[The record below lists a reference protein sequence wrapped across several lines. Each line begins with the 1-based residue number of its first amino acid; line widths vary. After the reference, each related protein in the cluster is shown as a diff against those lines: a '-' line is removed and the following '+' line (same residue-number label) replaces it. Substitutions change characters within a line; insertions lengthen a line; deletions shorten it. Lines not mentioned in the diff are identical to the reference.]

1 MQIYDW
7 SINHSGREIH
17 SCSDRE
23 KGNPIGRSGRWAIIF
38 GHANFVDLLIAH
50 GNWKLWNY
58 DFLPASSTPR
68 QHMPIAADWY
78 VMSIVILFAGTLTF
92 HRRDA
97 MCCDAMRCHA
107 MWSVQEVHLQ
117 LDRPPPT
124 WDSTSSS
131 TAHTSCMFIYK
142 FDAPDYKIEWM
153 LHGWLSFFFL
163 VLCTFCLAPCDFYD
177 YDPNVQNL

>member
-23 KGNPIGRSGRWAIIF
+23 KGNPIGHSGRWAIIF

-107 MWSVQEVHLQ
+107 MWSVQEVH
-117 LDRPPPT
+117 PPVG
-124 WDSTSSS
+124 STSS
-131 TAHTSCMFIYK
+131 HLGLDFQ
-142 FDAPDYKIEWM
+142 FDCTHVMHVHIQIRCA
-153 LHGWLSFFFL
+153 WL
-163 VLCTFCLAPCDFYD
+163 
-177 YDPNVQNL
+177 